1 MALNFGLLDP
11 DAPAKI
17 AGSVYAGQQQRQQNE
32 LALQQAAMRQ
42 QEMGMRQQE
51 FGLRQQEAAR
61 AEEDR
66 KLKLANAERRQQFLK
81 SLSTKMA
88 EGGHKLDRPT
98 LGQMLKFGME
108 TGEDSLMQLATKGL
122 QALDEQEQF
131 QTEMGRLAPK
141 AAPVAPA
148 VSGTL
153 GSGTFGITPAPANAL
168 APAAP
173 VAAAPTNALTGGYTR
188 PQIEQMLV
196 SPNARVRE
204 MGKNLLGALPKE
216 DSRYNVPGVGLVDAT
231 GKVIVPSTSTPK
243 NIANINPNDFTPASI
258 QKFSQSGNY
267 ADLVSKKP
275 VGTGEGAATKA
286 PAGYRFTKSGDLEAI
301 PGGPAAG
308 KPLTELQQLKLKK
321 DFAADTT
328 NVKSSMTTADELEK
342 LTDELVGN
350 PDKKLPPHP
359 GLSGI
364 TGWSALLPSAPSG
377 NAIKAEQKLETFK
390 GKIKAL
396 GRQLASQEG
405 KLGNMAV
412 QEWKMVSDAVQAI
425 DPRAGNLDVQ
435 MRDVVRQARDL
446 AGRMQEKF
454 DLTYEDQTRPATPAT
469 PPAVVPDK
477 AGGPAMPAKPGAN
490 LTPAEQAELEQLRQ
504 RFRK

>member
-1 MALNFGLLDP
+1 MALNFGILDL

-32 LALQQAAMRQ
+32 LAQQQAAMRQ

-51 FGLRQQEAAR
+51 FGLRQQEVAR
-61 AEEDR
+61 LDEDR
-66 KLKLANAERRQQFLK
+66 KLKLANAERRKQFLTN
-81 SLSTKMA
+81 LSSQMEK
-88 EGGHKLDRPT
+88 GGHKLDRPT
-98 LGQMLKFGME
+98 LGQMLQFGME
-108 TGEDSLMQLATKGL
+108 TGEDSLIQLATKGM

-131 QTEMGRLAPK
+131 QAEMGRFAPK

-148 VSGTL
+148 VSGAL

-168 APAAP
+168 APAAAP
-173 VAAAPTNALTGGYTR
+173 VAAAPTNALAGGYSR
-188 PQIEQMLV
+188 SQIEQMLV
-196 SPNARVRE
+196 SPNARVRD

-216 DSRYNVPGVGLVDAT
+216 DSRYNVPGVGLVDAA
-231 GKVIVPSTSTPK
+231 GKVIVSSTSTPK

-425 DPRAGNLDVQ
+425 DPKAGNLDVQ

-454 DLTYEDQTRPATPAT
+454 DLTYEDQARPAAPSQ
-469 PPAVVPDK
+469 PPAVVPERAFK
-477 AGGPAMPAKPGAN
+477 PAVVQGTGGFKYLGK
-490 LTPAEQAELEQLRQ
+490 ES
-504 RFRK
+504 K

>member
-32 LALQQAAMRQ
+32 LAQQQAAMRQ

-61 AEEDR
+61 ADEDR

-98 LGQMLKFGME
+98 LGQMLQFGME

-148 VSGTL
+148 VSGAL

-196 SPNARVRE
+196 SQNARVRD

-216 DSRYNVPGVGLVDAT
+216 SAEPSSLVELKAYM
-231 GKVIVPSTSTPK
+231 KM
-243 NIANINPNDFTPASI
+243 TPAEREVFDKL
-258 QKFSQSGNY
+258 QKLKATNVTATASSTTPT
-267 ADLVSKKP
+267 AKSLAAP
-275 VGTGEGAATKA
+275 VGARAETSLVKAEGAIGMMENANAVREALNTGNVIAGPLAGARTKFAQVLELAGAGDKEKLVATRNTIQGLASLTLESRAELK
-286 PAGYRFTKSGDLEAI
+286 GQGQITDTETKLLERARSADIGELTI
-301 PGGPAAG
+301 P
-308 KPLTELQQLKLKK
+308 ELQQVVNVSQRLANRMWSGHQNLLKTMET
-321 DFAADTT
+321 DPAAADSLKYYRPTG
-328 NVKSSMTTADELEK
+328 A
-342 LTDELVGN
+342 
-350 PDKKLPPHP
+350 LPQ
-359 GLSGI
+359 
-364 TGWSALLPSAPSG
+364 ALGEGKP
-377 NAIKAEQKLETFK
+377 KAEVDK
-390 GKIKAL
+390 
-396 GRQLASQEG
+396 R
-405 KLGNMAV
+405 
-412 QEWKMVSDAVQAI
+412 
-425 DPRAGNLDVQ
+425 
-435 MRDVVRQARDL
+435 
-446 AGRMQEKF
+446 
-454 DLTYEDQTRPATPAT
+454 
-469 PPAVVPDK
+469 K
-477 AGGPAMPAKPGAN
+477 AG
-490 LTPAEQAELEQLRQ
+490 LAEI
-504 RFRK
+504 FGGKK